1 MKMRSRFSIMTIS
14 LAGCLALN
22 AMASEPAITNVV
34 VRQHW
39 PWSRLVNIDYVL
51 SCDTATQKVDVIVNA
66 YDGDTVLNL
75 PSGTLTGNL
84 HDVTRGQKRIDFDP
98 TKTAYTNVLLTR
110 FSVDLKTSP
119 APLYMI
125 VDLTKT
131 AGEVGQTEYV
141 YEAELVTNKWGS
153 WVRNPVS
160 NDTTV
165 VESVIWTGVT
175 NGTTY
180 KADKLVL
187 RRVPAGSFTMGDGL
201 VGTANITL
209 TKDFYVGV
217 FEVTQWQWKKFM
229 VNSSTFQND
238 FGPVEMM
245 CYYDVRENADT
256 DSAISPN
263 WPNSNSVGTNSFVGK
278 LRAKSG
284 MAGFDLPTEAQWE
297 YACRAGTTTYYN
309 DGLSGNASTQLD
321 VLGWYTGNSGSTTH
335 TVGLKQPN
343 AWGLYDTLGN
353 LYEWCLDWPLTTLI
367 DDTDPKGASSN
378 PSGRERRG
386 GSWASTADAC
396 RSAFRGANLP
406 NNVGKYVGFRLVRNL
421 E

>member
-1 MKMRSRFSIMTIS
+1 MMTIG

-22 AMASEPAITNVV
+22 AMAAEPAITNVA

-66 YDGDTVLNL
+66 YDGDTALTL
-75 PSGTLTGNL
+75 PSGTLTGDL
-84 HDVTRGQKRIDFDP
+84 HDVTRGQKRIVFDP
-98 TKTAYTNVLLTR
+98 TKTAYTNDILTR
-110 FSVDLKTSP
+110 FNVDLKTSP

-125 VDLTKT
+125 VDLTKA
-131 AGEVGQTEYV
+131 AGAVGQTEYV

-180 KADKLVL
+180 KTDKLVL

-263 WPNSNSVGTNSFVGK
+263 WPNSSSVGTNSFLGK

-321 VLGWYTGNSGSTTH
+321 VLGWYTSNSGSTTH

-353 LYEWCLDWPLTTLI
+353 LYEWCLDWPLTTLL

-386 GSWASTADAC
+386 GSWASAADAC
-396 RSAFRGANLP
+396 RSAFRGVNLP